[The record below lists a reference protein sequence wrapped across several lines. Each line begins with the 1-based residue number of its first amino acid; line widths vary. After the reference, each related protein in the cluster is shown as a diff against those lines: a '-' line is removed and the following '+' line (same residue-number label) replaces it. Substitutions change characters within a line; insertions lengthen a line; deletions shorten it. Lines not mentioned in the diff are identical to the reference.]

1 MMHTVSRFEGECALI
16 LLDFF
21 FKKKTKIISQYII
34 FQQSQIKYQTS
45 SVIR

>member
-21 FKKKTKIISQYII
+21 FKKENKDYFPVHYFPTI
-34 FQQSQIKYQTS
+34 TN
-45 SVIR
+45 

>member
-16 LLDFF
+16 FFDFLL
-21 FKKKTKIISQYII
+21 KKTKIISQYII
-34 FQQSQIKYQTS
+34 FQQSQMKYQTS